1 MSVES
6 KHVIK
11 FRVAHLQQ
19 GETIVGCGDGY
30 IGDMMGKGK
39 KTQHNG
45 SLIVTG
51 SRVAFYRKGLFGEVL
66 ETIPLRSITS
76 IERKSFMGHRS
87 ICIHT
92 SHDSLEFK
100 GFRKDIE
107 QTLVDGIEAGRR
119 VDVPIVHAVKSNESI
134 DAMTALGKLAELKS
148 AGVLTDEE
156 FSTKKAELL
165 AKI

>member
-6 KHVIK
+6 KHVAK
-11 FRVAHLQQ
+11 FRTAHLQQ
-19 GETIVGCGDGY
+19 GESIVGWGDGY

-51 SRVAFYRKGLFGEVL
+51 SRVAFYRKGMFGEVL
-66 ETIPLRSITS
+66 ETIPLKSITS

-100 GFRKDIE
+100 GFKKDKE
-107 QTLVDGIEAGRR
+107 QSLIDGIESGRGT
-119 VDVPIVHAVKSNESI
+119 DNTVPKTIAPTESG
-134 DAMTALGKLAELKS
+134 DAMAALSKLAELKN
-148 AGVLTDEE
+148 AGVLTEEE
-156 FSTKKAELL
+156 FATKKAELL